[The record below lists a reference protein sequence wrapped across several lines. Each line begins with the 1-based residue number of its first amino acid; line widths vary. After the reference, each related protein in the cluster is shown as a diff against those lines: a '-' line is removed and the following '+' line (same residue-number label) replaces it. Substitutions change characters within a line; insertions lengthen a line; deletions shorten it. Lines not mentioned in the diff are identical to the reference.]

1 MLIARAA
8 EGRERSLKFFTAYDM
23 VFMWLQTHL
32 GTFTTAFYSQRIR
45 TTVKT
50 RKASQRRLAAR
61 LTKLFWK
68 TTGQAVGSVLFL
80 CTRGGESGRTSPGRA
95 RHPDKRA
102 PRAGAVTEATRKL
115 TLNGGADGS
124 SVKVGQSTLTTEHRQ
139 KFIWTRRNVN
149 MEKNDIFNT
158 NLLQLPM
165 KAQVADEGVVQDIA
179 SVAEHSFQIGY
190 SSAMQTFAEAAA
202 ALEAKANVQQ

>member
-1 MLIARAA
+1 
-8 EGRERSLKFFTAYDM
+8 
-23 VFMWLQTHL
+23 MWLQTHL

-45 TTVKT
+45 TYGKNKKSESETPCSASDKT
-50 RKASQRRLAAR
+50 
-61 LTKLFWK
+61 FWK

-102 PRAGAVTEATRKL
+102 PRAGGGDRGDLEAAPARRSRRLPCESGVEHLENWT
-115 TLNGGADGS
+115 S
-124 SVKVGQSTLTTEHRQ
+124 SKIYLDKEECEHG
-139 KFIWTRRNVN
+139 
-149 MEKNDIFNT
+149 KNDIFNT

>member
-1 MLIARAA
+1 MLMHPRRRAQPA
-8 EGRERSLKFFTAYDM
+8 
-23 VFMWLQTHL
+23 
-32 GTFTTAFYSQRIR
+32 
-45 TTVKT
+45 
-50 RKASQRRLAAR
+50 
-61 LTKLFWK
+61 
-68 TTGQAVGSVLFL
+68 
-80 CTRGGESGRTSPGRA
+80 SPGRA

-102 PRAGAVTEATRKL
+102 LCVGAVTEATRKL
-115 TLNGGADGS
+115 TLNGGAGGCP
-124 SVKVGQSTLTTEHRQ
+124 VKAGWSTLKTEHRQ

-158 NLLQLPM
+158 NLLQLPL